1 MFVSSDVL
9 GSSKRGQNFK
19 MSSAAL
25 IHTCPRVPISHTVSD
40 GNIITINYLWSTIL
54 SKVELSL

>member
-9 GSSKRGQNFK
+9 GSSKRGQTFK

-25 IHTCPRVPISHTVSD
+25 IHTCPRDTVSD
-40 GNIITINYLWSTIL
+40 GNILTINYGPQ
-54 SKVELSL
+54 